1 MQHRDPASS
10 HDLTVLLSEASGG
23 NVEALN
29 RLFPIVYDELR
40 RLAGN
45 QLRGEREGHTLNTTA
60 LVHEAYVRLAAQSRV
75 EWQNRA
81 HFYGVAAQAMR
92 RILVNYAEARRAGKR
107 GGGAAHVTLEDAGIA
122 LTDRE
127 LDDVLAVHQALE
139 RLRAFNERGAD
150 IIAYRFFGGL
160 THEEIA
166 DVMGT
171 SEVTVRRAWTAS
183 RSWLRRELRD
193 VAPSAD
199 ATLAALAASP

>member
-1 MQHRDPASS
+1 MQSRDPASG
-10 HDLTVLLSEASGG
+10 HELTVLLSQASGG

-40 RLAGN
+40 RLAGQ

-107 GGGAAHVTLEDAGIA
+107 G
-122 LTDRE
+122 
-127 LDDVLAVHQALE
+127 
-139 RLRAFNERGAD
+139 
-150 IIAYRFFGGL
+150 
-160 THEEIA
+160 
-166 DVMGT
+166 
-171 SEVTVRRAWTAS
+171 
-183 RSWLRRELRD
+183 
-193 VAPSAD
+193 APPHS
-199 ATLAALAASP
+199 